1 MALLGTRDRRR
12 LQKRE
17 VVCWVEECCAAR
29 WAAGRNDRYWMGE
42 SETAGWYDRC
52 ATGRERRCWAAL
64 LGGREVDDGCTAR
77 WYNGCAA
84 GWERGDDGG
93 LLEGAAGDSK
103 TEFKI
108 YILKTKLIASH

>member
-1 MALLGTRDRRR
+1 MLLGGR
-12 LQKRE
+12 LGGTTATGWER
-17 VVCWVEECCAAR
+17 AR
-29 WAAGRNDRYWMGE
+29 LLGG
-42 SETAGWYDRC
+42 T
-52 ATGRERRCWAAL
+52 TGRERRCWAAL
-64 LGGREVDDGCTAR
+64 LGGRGVDDGCTAR

-84 GWERGDDGG
+84 GWETGDDGG